1 MTITSGFFN
10 SQNGDRKYSAEEM
23 SSLFEG
29 IITDGVFQN
38 VGNSFSVSIYS
49 TRTIRVGSGKAWL
62 KNVWVNNS
70 SLYAISIPAAP
81 VSVNNKRI
89 DAIVIDINKNSSY
102 RSGNI
107 ALISGAEAPNPEKP
121 TLITQ
126 GLHCQM
132 PICYVTSRGGVDQLV
147 PDDIEYV
154 VGTEECP
161 FITAPMASISMHDY
175 LSLWEAKFN
184 AWLAELENT
193 LSLDPNTGVSLMIA
207 ITNVARMLPG
217 NIRVG
222 TTDPDS
228 MASQL
233 NENDVYIYI
242 PD

>member
-10 SQNGDRKYSAEEM
+10 SQNGDRKYGADDM

-38 VGNSFSVSIYS
+38 VGTAFSVTINS
-49 TRTIRVGSGKAWL
+49 TRSIRVGSGKAWL
-62 KNVWVNNS
+62 KNIWVNNN
-70 SLYAISIPAAP
+70 SLYQINIPSAP

-89 DAIVIDINKNSSY
+89 DAIVIDINKNTTS
-102 RSGNI
+102 RAGNI
-107 ALISGAEAPNPEKP
+107 IIVSGTEAVNPEKP

-161 FITAPMASISMHDY
+161 FITAPMASIDMHDY
-175 LSLWEAKFN
+175 LAVWEAKFN
-184 AWLAELENT
+184 AWIADLEET
-193 LSLDPNTGVSLMIA
+193 LSLDPNVGISLMNA
-207 ITNVARMLPG
+207 IINVAHMLPG

-222 TTDPDS
+222 STDPDS

-233 NENDVYIYI
+233 AENDVYIYI